1 MGAGA
6 GAGAEASE
14 AAEAAEAAE
23 ATEAAEAS
31 QGTVV
36 VAVTMWVDGWV
47 GDGAVE
53 VSMMVVV
60 GSGVW
65 TRRVVRVRKVV
76 SVSVSVGRQWA
87 RL

>member
-1 MGAGA
+1 MPAAVGA

-23 ATEAAEAS
+23 AS

-36 VAVTMWVDGWV
+36 VAVTMGVDGWV

-65 TRRVVRVRKVV
+65 TRRVVRVSKVV